1 MEALLLTHA
10 DAFLRYHDLPGSKPP
25 HVFLAGLGGTASALF
40 PRVVRAAPL
49 STYRAII
56 PDWLGCG
63 LSDRPETF
71 GYTINDHADT
81 ITQLLDDLHVTA
93 CTFIGHSMG
102 GAVAITLAAHRPDL
116 VARLILAEANLDAG
130 GGVFSRSVAEVPE
143 NEFVRR
149 GYHQLIQAIQ
159 SDSRAG
165 NHNAAILAGFAQ
177 LAAPHA
183 LHRSAVSLVQG
194 TQPSWRDQLYQLTIP
209 RAFVFGENSLPD
221 PDSEILP
228 GHGIK
233 IAIVPRAGHGM
244 VWENPDGFAEAVGAL
259 GSRL

>member
-1 MEALLLTHA
+1 MEALFLKHA
-10 DAFLRYHDLPGSKPP
+10 DAFLRYQDLPGSKPP

-71 GYTINDHADT
+71 GYTMNDHADT
-81 ITQLLDDLHVTA
+81 IAQMLDDLQVTG
-93 CTFIGHSMG
+93 CTLVGHSMG
-102 GAVAITLAAHRPDL
+102 GAVAITLAAQRPDL
-116 VARLILAEANLDAG
+116 VRRLILAEANLDAG
-130 GGVFSRSVAEVPE
+130 GGAFSRSIAEVPE
-143 NEFVRR
+143 DEFVQR
-149 GYHQLIQAIQ
+149 GYHQLIQALQ

-165 NHNAAILAGFAQ
+165 KRNPIFTGLIQ
-177 LAAPHA
+177 IAAPHA

-194 TQPSWRDQLYQLTIP
+194 AQPSWRDQLYQLTMP
-209 RAFVFGENSLPD
+209 RAFLFGEYSLPD

-228 GHGIK
+228 AHGIK
-233 IAIVPRAGHGM
+233 VAVVSRGGHGM
-244 VWENPDGFAEAVGAL
+244 VWENPDGFAEAIGAL
-259 GSRL
+259 GIE